1 MEKNQEQ
8 IQEYLEWLKDH
19 PDADPE
25 SIKEVQRRL
34 RELRLDDYLNS
45 VKQENKAN

>member
-1 MEKNQEQ
+1 MEDNQEV
-8 IQEYLEWLKDH
+8 IQGYLQWLKDH

-34 RELRLDDYLNS
+34 RELRLNNHLNS
-45 VKQENKAN
+45 VKQENKDS